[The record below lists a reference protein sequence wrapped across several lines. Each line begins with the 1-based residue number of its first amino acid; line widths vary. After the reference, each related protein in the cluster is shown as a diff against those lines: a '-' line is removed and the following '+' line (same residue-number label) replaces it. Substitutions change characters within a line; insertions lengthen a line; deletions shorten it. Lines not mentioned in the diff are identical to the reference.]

1 MSNQS
6 VPFQEYLKQEVE
18 RVNGVYYP
26 VRASFL
32 RRVLVKNANC
42 RKLHPNPED
51 EFCFP
56 DIGPNYQI
64 ISKYEK
70 EFKRDQ
76 TRGTVDNVLE
86 SGIHDPLIV
95 QKTLPDGYML
105 MNGHHRWA
113 AAMRIG
119 KKRVK
124 IKIVNLTQD
133 GDIRAMLQ
141 RSSSDVRVTLD
152 LDEVVFGA
160 EGDAALEKPLR
171 FPLNRFY
178 KERVRLGI
186 PALFHFLNERGYDIW
201 VYTSKYYS
209 MEYIRSFF
217 RHLHVRLTGIVTGAG
232 RKVPRR
238 LGSAESMNKLIE
250 KKYPTTFHI
259 DRAAVM
265 RVTGETKACDEVRL
279 SGDASTWSRE
289 VMDAIGAL
297 TKHE

>member
-1 MSNQS
+1 MSNDFA
-6 VPFQEYLKQEVE
+6 PFQDYLKQEIE

-32 RRVLVKNANC
+32 RRVLVKNAKC
-42 RKLHPNPED
+42 KKLHPNPED

-70 EFKRDQ
+70 EYKRAETCGVVENGFD
-76 TRGTVDNVLE
+76 G
-86 SGIHDPLIV
+86 GINDPLIV
-95 QKTLPDGYML
+95 QKSMPDGYML

-113 AAMRIG
+113 AAIRIG

-124 IKIVNLTQD
+124 IKIVNLTQE

-152 LDEVVFGA
+152 LDEVVFSA
-160 EGDAALEKPLR
+160 EGDSPLEKPLR
-171 FPLNRFY
+171 FPLDRFY
-178 KERVRLGI
+178 RERLRLGV

-209 MEYIRSFF
+209 MEYIRFFF
-217 RHLHVRLTGIVTGAG
+217 RHWHVRLTGIVTGAG
-232 RKVPRR
+232 RKAPRG
-238 LGSAESMNKLIE
+238 LGGAEAMNRLIE
-250 KKYPTTFHI
+250 KKYKTTFHI
-259 DRAAVM
+259 DREAVM
-265 RVTGETKACDEVRL
+265 RVTGGTKECEEVRL
-279 SGDASTWSRE
+279 NGSASGWARE